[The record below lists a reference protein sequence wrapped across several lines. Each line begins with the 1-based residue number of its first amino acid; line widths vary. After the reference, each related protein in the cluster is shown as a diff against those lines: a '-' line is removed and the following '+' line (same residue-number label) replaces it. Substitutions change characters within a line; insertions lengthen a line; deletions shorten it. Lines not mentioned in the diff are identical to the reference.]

1 MDRSDVI
8 TLVGASLTQDAFG
21 VWRETTT
28 EREVFCSVE
37 SVTRSEYFEGGKNGL
52 VPELVFKVF
61 DGDYNDEKTAIYDG
75 RAYGIY
81 RTFRRKSDVTELY
94 AERKGGV
101 NVVPEPEAVVTDVNN
116 TD

>member
-8 TLVGASLTQDAFG
+8 TLVGTAHTQNDYG
-21 VWRETTT
+21 VWTDAETA
-28 EREVFCSVE
+28 REVFCAVE

-52 VPELVFKVF
+52 VPEYKFIVFS
-61 DGDYNDEKTAIYDG
+61 GDYADEKTVLYKG

-81 RTFRRKSDVTELY
+81 RTFLGKTDRLELY

-101 NVVPEPEAVVTDVNN
+101 NAVVTDA
-116 TD
+116 